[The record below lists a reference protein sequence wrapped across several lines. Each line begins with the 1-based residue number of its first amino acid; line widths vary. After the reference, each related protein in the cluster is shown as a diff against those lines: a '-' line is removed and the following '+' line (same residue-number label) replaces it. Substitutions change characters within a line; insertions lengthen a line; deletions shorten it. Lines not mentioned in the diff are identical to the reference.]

1 MLKLPYDVKHDV
13 VGCAAEAVARRRNLV
28 GRKKCRPDPGLLSKK
43 FAPAAFVHAG
53 VRLPSTT
60 GKRTPPGLFCISRYN
75 LGFAVVLE
83 CDLVQFTQ
91 IEIFPCH
98 IRAVV
103 VKYHHQVLHT
113 TGFIGELEQT
123 RFGYRNF

>member
-1 MLKLPYDVKHDV
+1 M
-13 VGCAAEAVARRRNLV
+13 
-28 GRKKCRPDPGLLSKK
+28 
-43 FAPAAFVHAG
+43 HAG

-60 GKRTPPGLFCISRYN
+60 GKCTPPELFCISRYK

-83 CDLVQFTQ
+83 CDLVQVTQ

-123 RFGYRNF
+123 RFGYRNFKRLFSRILNLSDGARAVKRALIH